1 MLAMASDAHVVV
13 GRQKM
18 RKNAALLQPYDPDT
32 NPGSRLVQSTLKH
45 GIRRHVLICGVGGL
59 SPVVLDRIVSVFRS
73 PHLGVQPTVVVLQP
87 QGYEWDKLILRF
99 AATLK
104 DVWVVQVGTALLC

>member
-1 MLAMASDAHVVV
+1 M
-13 GRQKM
+13 
-18 RKNAALLQPYDPDT
+18 
-32 NPGSRLVQSTLKH
+32 
-45 GIRRHVLICGVGGL
+45 
-59 SPVVLDRIVSVFRS
+59 LDRIVSVFRS